1 MSYLFDGVDDF
12 IAQDAPT
19 WVAPTQQTLI
29 YWIKP
34 ASFGGGSRG
43 RVWSPH
49 LSSNVAALGGAS
61 FVDNVNVASGIG
73 FIRGFDNTDGYWGA
87 AGTINSLDGWVGVAI
102 TYNSSSVAND
112 PAIWTR
118 EIANSEAALTSRTV
132 TEVQTPVGDPW
143 AADEYFIGVNDPLS
157 ITRQFEGR
165 IAHIQV
171 FNRILSESEMNAALS
186 SPGSVTSGLIL
197 HQRLDDDTLDDGP
210 NGFDATA
217 TGATLDADNPP
228 ISGGGGGSSPLLL
241 ILSRL
246 MDADVRQKDATNQ
259 SFDVMFLDATTGE
272 PMTGLV
278 AADITLKYRRAGAAL
293 VSAISESDL
302 AALTDAH
309 SDGGVKEIGDGLYRV
324 DYPDAAFATGADRV
338 TLFGSATGAVMV
350 PIKVTL
356 SGYDPI
362 ADGADAASI
371 ADAVGELVV
380 EGTTTVVE
388 SLRLHNAALG
398 AKSTNGGK
406 TYRDLADTKD
416 RIAATIDGSKNRTA
430 VTLDLT

>member
-1 MSYLFDGVDDF
+1 
-12 IAQDAPT
+12 
-19 WVAPTQQTLI
+19 
-29 YWIKP
+29 
-34 ASFGGGSRG
+34 
-43 RVWSPH
+43 
-49 LSSNVAALGGAS
+49 
-61 FVDNVNVASGIG
+61 
-73 FIRGFDNTDGYWGA
+73 
-87 AGTINSLDGWVGVAI
+87 
-102 TYNSSSVAND
+102 
-112 PAIWTR
+112 
-118 EIANSEAALTSRTV
+118 
-132 TEVQTPVGDPW
+132 
-143 AADEYFIGVNDPLS
+143 
-157 ITRQFEGR
+157 
-165 IAHIQV
+165 
-171 FNRILSESEMNAALS
+171 
-186 SPGSVTSGLIL
+186 
-197 HQRLDDDTLDDGP
+197 
-210 NGFDATA
+210 
-217 TGATLDADNPP
+217 
-228 ISGGGGGSSPLLL
+228 
-241 ILSRL
+241 
-246 MDADVRQKDATNQ
+246 
-259 SFDVMFLDATTGE
+259 
-272 PMTGLV
+272 MTGLV